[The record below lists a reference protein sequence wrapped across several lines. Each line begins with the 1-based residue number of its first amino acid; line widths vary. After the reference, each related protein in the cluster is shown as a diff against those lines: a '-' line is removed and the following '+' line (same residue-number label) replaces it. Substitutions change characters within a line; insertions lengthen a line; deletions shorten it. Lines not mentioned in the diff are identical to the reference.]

1 MKRPSRQPAAPEQ
14 LTLPVKEKKGWGGKR
29 AGAGRKPGPKP
40 GVRHRPRPALA
51 SRHPVHV
58 TLRTREHV
66 WNLRSWRSFS
76 VVEAALRGI
85 QPRPDFR
92 VVHFSVQGNHLHLLV
107 EAHGAGS
114 LGAGL
119 KALTGRISKGL
130 NGMMAKRGAVF
141 SDRYHAR
148 VLKTPREV
156 RNALAYVLLNHRS
169 HMARLGQ
176 ATSDRVEADPYSSAV
191 AFDGWSSG
199 ALGVTAA
206 SAMVLPVVAARTW
219 LLSTGWRRHRLLSLD
234 ETPAAG

>member
-1 MKRPSRQPAAPEQ
+1 MKRPSRQSTTPEQ
-14 LTLPVKEKKGWGGKR
+14 LALPVKEKKGWGGKR
-29 AGAGRKPGPKP
+29 DGAGRKPGPKP

-66 WNLRSWRSFS
+66 WNLRSRRSFS
-76 VVEAALRGI
+76 IIEAALRGV

-107 EAHGAGS
+107 EARDAAA
-114 LGAGL
+114 LTVGL
-119 KALTGRISKGL
+119 KALTGRAAKGL
-130 NGMMAKRGAVF
+130 NAMMAKRGAVF
-141 SDRYHAR
+141 FDRYHAHA
-148 VLKTPREV
+148 LKTPREV

-169 HMARLGQ
+169 HLARLGQ
-176 ATSDRVEADPYSSAV
+176 PCPSRGEADPYSSAA

-199 ALGVTAA
+199 ALGTSAA
-206 SAMVLPVVAARTW
+206 SATVPPVAPARTW
-219 LLSTGWRRHRLLSLD
+219 LLATGWRRHWLLSLE